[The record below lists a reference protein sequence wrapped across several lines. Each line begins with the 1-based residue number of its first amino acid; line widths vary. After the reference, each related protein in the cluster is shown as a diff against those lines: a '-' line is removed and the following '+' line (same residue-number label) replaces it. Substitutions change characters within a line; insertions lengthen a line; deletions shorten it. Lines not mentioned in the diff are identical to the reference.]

1 MDNLVEVLSHVQ
13 KPVRLFKLLAK
24 EEAQSGLV
32 NPTVHFAM
40 ARMFRNSRKVD
51 EANKHFQI
59 ALEVTPWDKEMRLT
73 FANYLLEQGEK
84 KGALRLLEEAVS
96 QGYPAAEVYQAL
108 EKLYR
113 EMNRPEDAERAKSAI
128 IERTPDD
135 PAGYKILAATYE
147 ASNQW
152 PKAYHY

>member
-1 MDNLVEVLSHVQ
+1 VTVAHAETLS
-13 KPVRLFKLLAK
+13 
-24 EEAQSGLV
+24 
-32 NPTVHFAM
+32 
-40 ARMFRNSRKVD
+40 
-51 EANKHFQI
+51 KHFQI
-59 ALEVTPWDKEMRLT
+59 ALEVTSWDKEMRLT

-84 KGALRLLEEAVS
+84 KAALYLLEEAVS

-113 EMNRPEDAERAKSAI
+113 EMDRPEDAERAKSAI